1 MVTLLKRNTIA
12 NLIGSNWPSLMGIV
26 FVPLY
31 IKFMG
36 IESYGLVGLFATVTS
51 LFSLIDMGMS
61 TTLNREMARLSTH
74 GQEDRGQRDFVR
86 TLEWIYWGLS
96 LLAGIIMVVAAPT
109 IAERWVNPKNLSP
122 ETVKHALQFMGLI
135 IGLYLPSSFYQGGL
149 IGMQRQVLMNTA
161 LVVLATVRGLGAVLI
176 LWRVSPTIE
185 AFFLW
190 QAVVSGAQVCIMMFL
205 LWKCL
210 PQSHGRPRFKRSLLA
225 GVWRYSAYVSGNSVV
240 GVLLAQMDK
249 IILVKILSLE
259 LFGYYTL
266 AWTLASAL
274 WSIIVPIN
282 TALFPQFVQLHER
295 RDEQNLANLFHHA
308 SQVMSVAVIPIG
320 ILLILFS
327 KEILFLWTRNPFI
340 VQDTHMIVS
349 LLVFGVMLNG
359 VSSVPGYASSAFGWP
374 QLGMYVNIGQAI
386 FLIPAMLL
394 TVPRF
399 GAEGAAAICVVLNAT
414 YLFVMVPIMFQRY
427 LGAEKWKFFLNDIGC
442 PFAGVVVIGM
452 ILLRLFPGGLS
463 SPVIFIYLV
472 GTLLLM
478 ILTSIAL
485 APTVRSWLINVLLT
499 LKFGICSP
507 GGPGR

>member
-12 NLIGSNWPSLMGIV
+12 SLIGSNWPSLLGIV
-26 FVPLY
+26 FVPIY

-74 GQEDRGQRDFVR
+74 EGEDRGQRDLVR

-96 LLAGIIMVVAAPT
+96 LLAGIIMVVAAPS
-109 IAERWVNPKNLSP
+109 IAQRWVNPKSLSP
-122 ETVKHALQFMGLI
+122 ETVKQALRLMGFIIALQ
-135 IGLYLPSSFYQGGL
+135 LPSSFYQGGL
-149 IGMQRQVLMNTA
+149 MGMQRQVLMNTA
-161 LVVLATVRGLGAVLI
+161 LVVLATVRGLGVVLI
-176 LWRVSPTIE
+176 LWRVSATIE

-205 LWKCL
+205 LWRYL
-210 PQSHGRPRFKRSLLA
+210 PRFPGRPRFKRSLLS
-225 GVWRYSAYVSGNSVV
+225 GVWRYSAYVSGSSIV

-249 IILVKILSLE
+249 IILVKILPLE
-259 LFGYYTL
+259 LFGYYIL
-266 AWTLASAL
+266 AWTIASAL

-295 RDEQNLANLFHHA
+295 RDEQNLVNLFHHA

-327 KEILFLWTRNPFI
+327 KEILFLWTRNPLLA
-340 VQDTHMIVS
+340 QNTHMIVS

-359 VSSVPGYASSAFGWP
+359 MSSVPGYASSAFGWP

-414 YLFVMVPIMFQRY
+414 YMFVMVPIMFRRY
-427 LGAEKWKFFLNDIGC
+427 LRAEKWKWYLNDVGC
-442 PFAGVVVIGM
+442 PFAGVVVTGV
-452 ILLRLFPGGLS
+452 ILLMLFPGGLS
-463 SPVIFIYLV
+463 LPAISLYLG
-472 GTLLLM
+472 GTLLLL
-478 ILTSIAL
+478 ILISIAL
-485 APTVRSWLINVLLT
+485 APIVRSWLVNVLLT
-499 LKFGICSP
+499 VKLSICSP